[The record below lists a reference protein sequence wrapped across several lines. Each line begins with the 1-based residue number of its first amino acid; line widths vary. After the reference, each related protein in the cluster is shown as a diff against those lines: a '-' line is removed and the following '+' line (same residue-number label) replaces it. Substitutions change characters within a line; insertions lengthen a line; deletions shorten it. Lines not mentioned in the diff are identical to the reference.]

1 MLIQNR
7 AIIRP
12 SEITPQS
19 VFLQRRQLLKT
30 AVASGLVAAAGPAS
44 RALAAAAPAAAP
56 APTLHYTHNPRYS
69 VTAKPNTFDQITHY
83 NNFYEFGEEKT
94 DPAENSS
101 RFRSHPW
108 NVSIAGEAEKTGT
121 FTLEDILRP
130 HPLEERIY
138 RFRCVE
144 AWSMVIPWVGFP
156 LGDLLKRF
164 NPTSNAKYVQFTSVY
179 DPAQMPGQQTNL
191 LPWPYVEGL
200 RMDEAMHPLTLMVVG
215 LYGQS
220 LPTVDGAPL
229 RTMAPWKYGF
239 KQGKSIVKISFT
251 RTQPA
256 NTWNVVAPNEYGF
269 YANVNPNVPHPRWS
283 QATERRIGAGF
294 FEERQPTLMFNGYT
308 EVASLYK
315 GMDLR
320 RYF

>member
-1 MLIQNR
+1 MVRQKR
-7 AIIRP
+7 GEIRP
-12 SEITPQS
+12 SEITPES
-19 VFLQRRQLLKT
+19 VFLQRRQLLKA
-30 AVASGLVAAAGPAS
+30 AVASGVVAAAGPAT
-44 RALAAAAPAAAP
+44 RALADAAPAAGP
-56 APTLHYTHNPRYS
+56 APTLHYTFNPRYS
-69 VTAKPNTFDQITHY
+69 VTEKPNTFEQITHY

-108 NVSIAGEAEKTGT
+108 SVSIAGEAEKTGT

-130 HPLEERIY
+130 HPLQERIY

-164 NPTSNAKYVQFTSVY
+164 NPTSAAKYVQFTSVY
-179 DPAQMPGQQTNL
+179 DPAEMPGQQTNL

-215 LYGQS
+215 LYGQQ

-294 FEERQPTLMFNGYT
+294 FEERQPTLMFNGYP
-308 EVASLYK
+308 EVASLYR